1 MLGKDYFKIEV
12 NFELSNERLKSLVFF
27 YESLIG
33 KDALVVYEY
42 LVLNGNKSSFEEL
55 NELLSSLNM
64 NVDLFEDVCN
74 KLNEY
79 KLLRTLQNENKYIFV
94 LVAPLDIKNFIKD
107 NLLVRAFILKTS
119 GKHYQELIANIAEDS
134 NHSEYKDISK
144 TMELNLNAWSNEQE
158 QYLNNKNKK
167 DEYEFN
173 TYFNVTT
180 FLKDISTNL
189 LPMRFRTKE
198 NMQALATIADLYNIG
213 YDTMRGF
220 IPKVFNNDEN
230 KFDVNYLVYLC
241 QKSKTNYYKVSSNN
255 YEVPCKLYLESLQDG
270 KEVSEFDMKI
280 IFKLSNDYHLP
291 TSVINVVLEHCLR
304 NCDNR
309 LIEKYVYGVAS
320 DLHRNN
326 IKTATDALN
335 RLDKYNGNRKQE
347 DNAPKYDDSKNNNL
361 TSSEIDELLS
371 LRGK

>member
-1 MLGKDYFKIEV
+1 MLGKEYFKIEV

-27 YESLIG
+27 YEPLIG

-42 LVLNGNKSSFEEL
+42 LVLNGNKYSFEEL
-55 NELLSSLNM
+55 NELLGSLNM
-64 NVDLFEDVCN
+64 NVDRFEAICD
-74 KLNEY
+74 KLNEF
-79 KLLRTLQNENKYIFV
+79 KLLKTLQNEDKYIFV
-94 LVAPLDIKNFIKD
+94 LVAPLDVKDFIKD
-107 NLLVRAFILKTS
+107 NLLVRTFILKTS
-119 GKHYQELIANIAEDS
+119 GKHYQELISNINEES
-134 NHSEYKDISK
+134 SHSEYKDISK
-144 TMELNLNAWSNEQE
+144 TMELNLNEWTREQE
-158 QYLNNKNKK
+158 SYLKNSKK
-167 DEYEFN
+167 ETYEFN
-173 TYFNVTT
+173 TYFNVNT

-198 NMQALATIADLYNIG
+198 NLLALATIADLYNID

-230 KFDVNYLVYLC
+230 RFDVNYLVYLC
-241 QKSKTNYYKVSSNN
+241 QKARTNYQKVKVGN
-255 YEVPCKLYLESLQDG
+255 YDVPCKLFLESLQDG

-280 IFKLSNDYHLP
+280 IYKLSSDYHLP
-291 TSVINVVLEHCLR
+291 VGVINVLLEHCLR

-326 IKTATDALN
+326 ILTSTDALN
-335 RLDKYNGNRKQE
+335 RLDKYNGSRKSE
-347 DNAPKYDDSKNNNL
+347 DSAPSYDSSKNNNL
-361 TSSEIDELLS
+361 TESEIDELLA